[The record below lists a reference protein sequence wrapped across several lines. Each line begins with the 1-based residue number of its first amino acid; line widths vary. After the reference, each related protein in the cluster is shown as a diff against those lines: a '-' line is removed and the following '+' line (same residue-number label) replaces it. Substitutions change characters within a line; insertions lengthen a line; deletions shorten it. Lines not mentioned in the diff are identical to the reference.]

1 MAPELETRGQ
11 ILEAAE
17 KIIKDLGLGAATTK
31 EIARVAGC
39 AEGSIYRY
47 FPDKHALF
55 VEIVRA
61 RFPEFMTLMEALP
74 EHAGKGTVEKTLE
87 DVATAAVAFYRGVI
101 PMSCGA
107 VSHRALL
114 TQQRKYF
121 DQTNTGPLRAIRAL
135 AEYLRREQRLG
146 RVALRGSAEDAA
158 RVILGP
164 CFAYAFLLEF
174 VGDAASVGSDERFAR
189 GTVKTVME
197 GLAPRERTTR

>member
-1 MAPELETRGQ
+1 LRAEVETRGQ

-17 KIIKDLGLGAATTK
+17 RLIRERGLGAATTR
-31 EIARVAGC
+31 EIARRAGC

-55 VEIVRA
+55 VEIVHE
-61 RFPEFMTLMEALP
+61 RFPEFIRLMEALP
-74 EHAGKGTVEKTLE
+74 ERAGEASVEKTLQ
-87 DVATAAVAFYRGVI
+87 DVASAAVAFYRGIV

-107 VSHRALL
+107 VANRELL
-114 TQQRKYF
+114 AQQRKHF
-121 DQTNTGPLRAIRAL
+121 EETNTGPLKAIRSL

-146 RVALRGSAEDAA
+146 RVALRGSADDAA

-174 VGDAASVGSDERFAR
+174 IGEAASVGSDERFAR

-197 GLAPRERTTR
+197 GLAPREAASG

>member
-1 MAPELETRGQ
+1 LAPELETRGQ

-17 KIIKDLGLGAATTK
+17 NIIKERGLGAATTK

-39 AEGSIYRY
+39 AEGSIYRH
-47 FPDKHALF
+47 FSDKHALF
-55 VEIVRA
+55 VEIVRS
-61 RFPEFMTLMEALP
+61 RFPEFIHLMEALP
-74 EHAGKGTVEKTLE
+74 EHAGKGNVEKTLQ

-107 VSHRALL
+107 VSHRDLL

-121 DQTNTGPLRAIRAL
+121 DQTNTGPLKAIRAL

-146 RVALRGSAEDAA
+146 RVTLRGTAEDAA

-174 VGDAASVGSDERFAR
+174 IGGAASVGSDERFAR

-197 GLAPRERTTR
+197 GLEPRERATR